1 MIMKKW
7 LQSIFFSSLCTS
19 ISYTYPT
26 IIPALPA
33 SPFPDTEVSTNL
45 ALKAWNP
52 DIRTFTLALELTAS
66 ASNNV
71 QVAFGRDLSG
81 DGDLAPGETGFTTG
95 WDCGEWFMA
104 SPSQRFPAPP
114 VSADP
119 HKVLTFSM
127 HVDASGKPVSLAVR
141 DGDTALAGFP
151 VPGAVPPWLYSPAW
165 NHLKITARGIDPA
178 GETIQVRLV
187 EDGARIILR

>member
-1 MIMKKW
+1 MRQHI
-7 LQSIFFSSLCTS
+7 LFSVFILLAGLASAAVL
-19 ISYTYPT
+19 
-26 IIPALPA
+26 PALPA
-33 SPFPDTEVSTNL
+33 SPFPDTEVSTKL

-81 DGDLAPGETGFTTG
+81 DGDLAPEETGFTTG

-127 HVDASGKPVSLAVR
+127 HVDASGKPVSLAVK